1 MLSADMKKIIK
12 VIFAGFVVA
21 ITGAGVGAGVWTWS
35 PLPSNP
41 DAATL
46 SAGAEKYDVNIIRDD
61 WGVPHIYGKTD
72 ADVAFGLAY
81 AHAEDDFDTMQLSV
95 AAARGTLARYQ
106 GKGAA
111 VTDYLVALMDVWGT
125 IDRRYA
131 KDVTPDVKRAAE
143 AYAAGLNLYAAQNPD
158 VTWRGLAP
166 FSGED
171 IIAGFIFKTPLFY
184 GLDGILLE
192 LFGDARAQEIALDP
206 SGGRQSFHAS
216 PKTLAERG
224 SNGIAVSAMRS
235 GDETTRLLIN
245 SHQPMSGPVAWYEA
259 HLVSEQ
265 GLNMTGGVFV
275 GTPFILHGFN
285 DNLGWANTV
294 SAQDLVD
301 VYVLTINPENKN
313 QYLLD
318 EEWLDFEQSTAV
330 IKVKLFGSFAFKA
343 KRKIL
348 RTQHGPVIE
357 SKHGTYAFRYAGMDE
372 VRQLEQY
379 YRLNQAQD
387 LDGFLDAMSLNA
399 LPSINYVYGDKDGN
413 VALIHNAQYP
423 NRIEGWDWKKYLP
436 GDRSDLIWQ
445 GYRPFSDVPKLIN
458 PSSGLVYNSNN
469 SPFTSTDGPD
479 NLSPE
484 DFPKSMGLQTN
495 QTNRSLRMLEMTDG
509 DTPISKAGLL
519 ALKFDNKY
527 AENSRAAEIIAEVL
541 ALDWNDDPQMSKAAA
556 HLGTWDMHTDIEN
569 RVAALGILVTLKD
582 ITEQFTHIPAPTPE
596 IAFRD
601 AVNYLME
608 HHGRIDPTWGEVN
621 RLVHGDINIPIDGA
635 PDVMRAIYPA
645 KLGENGQLDAVA
657 GDTWI
662 ALVEWPKNE
671 NADGKMKAD
680 VIHQFGS
687 ATSIPA
693 SPHYADQAE
702 MFATHKWRKALRDKA
717 EIQKHAVRE
726 YTPTD
731 RN

>member
-1 MLSADMKKIIK
+1 MKKSIK
-12 VIFAGFVVA
+12 VILAGIVVA
-21 ITGAGVGAGVWTWS
+21 IIGAGVWTWS
-35 PLPSNP
+35 PLADNP
-41 DAATL
+41 DPNTL
-46 SAGAEKYDVNIIRDD
+46 SAGADKYDVNIIRDD

-81 AHAEDDFDTMQLSV
+81 AHAEDDFETMQVSV

-125 IDRRYA
+125 VERRYA
-131 KDVTPDVKRAAE
+131 KGVPPDVKSTAE

-158 VTWRGLAP
+158 ATWRGLAP
-166 FSGED
+166 FTGED

-184 GLDGILLE
+184 GLDGTLLE
-192 LFGDARAQEIALDP
+192 LFGDERAQEIALDT
-206 SGGRQSFHAS
+206 SGGRQSFHAA
-216 PKTLAERG
+216 PKTLVERG
-224 SNGIAVSAMRS
+224 SNGIAISAARS
-235 GDETTRLLIN
+235 GDDTTRLLIN

-259 HLVSEQ
+259 HLISEQ
-265 GLNMTGGVFV
+265 GINMTGGVFV

-301 VYVLTINPENKN
+301 VYVLTVNPENKN

-318 EEWLDFEQSTAV
+318 AEWLDFEQRTAV
-330 IKVKLFGSFAFKA
+330 IKVKLFGPFAFKA

-348 RTQHGPVIE
+348 RTKHGPVIE
-357 SKHGTYAFRYAGMDE
+357 AKHGTYAIRYAGMNE
-372 VRQLEQY
+372 IRQLEQY
-379 YRLNQAQD
+379 YRLNHAQD
-387 LDGFLDAMSLNA
+387 LDEFLQAMSMNA

-469 SPFTSTDGPD
+469 SPYTSTDGPD
-479 NLSPE
+479 NLAAD

-495 QTNRSLRMLEMTDG
+495 QTNRSLRMIEMTDG
-509 DTPISKAGLL
+509 ETPIDKAGLL

-527 AENSRAAEIIAEVL
+527 AQNSRAAEIITEVL
-541 ALDWNDDPQMSKAAA
+541 ALDWSGDKRMSKAAE
-556 HLGTWDMHTDIEN
+556 HLGSWDMHTDIDN
-569 RVAALGILVTLKD
+569 RAAALGVLVTLKD
-582 ITEQFTHIPAPTPE
+582 ITEEFTHISAPTPE
-596 IAFRD
+596 KAFRD
-601 AVNYLME
+601 AVDYLTQ

-621 RLVHGDINIPIDGA
+621 RLVRGNINIPIDGA

-645 KLGENGQLDAVA
+645 KIGEDGQLDAAA

-662 ALVEWPKNE
+662 SVIEWDK
-671 NADGKMKAD
+671 DGEMKAE
-680 VIHQFGS
+680 VIHQYGS
-687 ATSIPA
+687 ATSIPS

-717 EIQKHAVRE
+717 VIEKHARRK
-726 YTPTD
+726 YTPTKPHE
-731 RN
+731 

>member
-1 MLSADMKKIIK
+1 MKKIIK
-12 VIFAGFVVA
+12 IIFAGAIVA
-21 ITGAGVGAGVWTWS
+21 IIGAGVWTWS
-35 PLPSNP
+35 PIGDNP
-41 DAATL
+41 DAAVL
-46 SAGAEKYDVNIIRDD
+46 SKGAEKYNVNIIRDD

-72 ADVAFGLAY
+72 ADVAFGMAY
-81 AHAEDDFDTMQLSV
+81 AHAEDDFETVQLAVS
-95 AAARGTLARYQ
+95 AARGTLARYQ

-111 VTDYLVALMDVWGT
+111 VTDYLVVLMDVWGT
-125 IDRRYA
+125 IDRRYEQ
-131 KDVTPDVKRAAE
+131 DVTPDVKKAAE
-143 AYAAGLNLYAAQNPD
+143 AYAAGLNLYAAQNPGA
-158 VTWRGLAP
+158 TWQGLAP
-166 FSGED
+166 FTGED
-171 IIAGFIFKTPLFY
+171 VVAGFIFKTPLFY
-184 GLDGILLE
+184 GLDGTLLE
-192 LFGDARAQEIALDP
+192 LFGDERAQEIALDP

-224 SNGIAVSAMRS
+224 SNGIAISATRS
-235 GDETTRLLIN
+235 GDDTTRLLIN

-265 GLNMTGGVFV
+265 GINMTGGVFP

-301 VYVLTINPENKN
+301 VYVLTINPDNKN
-313 QYLLD
+313 QYRLD
-318 EEWLDFEQSTAV
+318 GEWVDFEQSTAL
-330 IKVKLFGSFAFKA
+330 IKVKLFGPFAFKA

-348 RTQHGPVIE
+348 RSKHGPVIE
-357 SKHGTYAFRYAGMDE
+357 SKHGTYAIRYAGMDE
-372 VRQLEQY
+372 IRQLEQY
-379 YRLNQAQD
+379 YRLNHTQD

-423 NRIEGWDWKKYLP
+423 NRKEGWDWKKYLP

-469 SPFTSTDGPD
+469 SPYTSTDGPD
-479 NLSPE
+479 NLTAD

-495 QTNRSLRMLEMTDG
+495 QTNRSLRMIEMTDG
-509 DTPISKAGLL
+509 VTSVGKAGLL

-541 ALDWNDDPQMSKAAA
+541 ALDWSGDEQMSKAAE
-556 HLGTWDMHTDIEN
+556 HLRSWDMHTDINN
-569 RVAALGILVTLKD
+569 RAAALGVLVTLKD
-582 ITEQFTHIPAPTPE
+582 ITEEFTHIPAPTPE
-596 IAFRD
+596 DAFRE
-601 AVNYLME
+601 AVAYLME

-621 RLVHGDINIPIDGA
+621 RLIRGDANIPIDGA

-645 KLGENGQLDAVA
+645 KFGDSGQLDAVA

-662 ALVEWPKNE
+662 ALVEWDAE
-671 NADGKMKAD
+671 GKMDAD
-680 VIHQFGS
+680 LIHQFGS

-693 SPHYADQAE
+693 SPYFDDQAE

-717 EIQKHAVRE
+717 EIKAHATRE
-726 YTPTD
+726 YSPK
-731 RN
+731 NNN